1 MLIIAQEPSQAT
13 EKLRRLLDSFG
24 IQSRVFYTNFETDVD
39 KDTISLASSFIYSS
53 EEDYQGTPLFF
64 NDLSVPLYWELWTL
78 GITTYIF
85 DGQDRR
91 ASVIFRDN
99 LKERTVKQV
108 QWFGQGKKLLRLM
121 IIIAMAGVPNS
132 VFWMIRARHYGYL
145 L

>member
-99 LKERTVKQV
+99 LKERTSNKSN
-108 QWFGQGKKLLRLM
+108 GLDKGKKLLR
-121 IIIAMAGVPNS
+121 
-132 VFWMIRARHYGYL
+132 
-145 L
+145 